1 MSLTNYVNN
10 IISSTLENIDKSQQ
24 LQTEIHPEI
33 HFKYNSIN
41 LLISGRGIGKTFAVL
56 RELIKLSQLPDCAG
70 YTTFLYVSD
79 KTNDATVNELISHIA
94 LRVRIVEYNSL
105 LPVFLIDA
113 EGAYQDAINNKLQET
128 VGEDVKK
135 IYSKLLI

>member
-41 LLISGRGIGKTFAVL
+41 LLISRRGVGKTIAVL
-56 RELIKLSQLPDCAG
+56 RELIKLSQLLNGVD
-70 YTTFLYVSD
+70 T
-79 KTNDATVNELISHIA
+79 
-94 LRVRIVEYNSL
+94 
-105 LPVFLIDA
+105 
-113 EGAYQDAINNKLQET
+113 
-128 VGEDVKK
+128 
-135 IYSKLLI
+135 